1 MKVKLATQVLS
12 HTVAATICMYVSVG
26 ALPPSAMGTAEFIE
40 KFDSIFDC
48 VNSSTLHSTKVLKC
62 ALSDQTKHQE
72 FMKESIG
79 FIKGLKVFEGNVE
92 VTGRIKCLKGWV
104 MTLNAILLIWEYL
117 KTTKDF
123 KFLLTRRI
131 NTDLIEN
138 FFGTIRQQ
146 GGNCDNPTPSQFTS
160 AFRKLFLAHSLHHQ
174 KGIVLL
180 ILMSSLQILKR
191 SQKQSHLS
199 PSPTCLTH
207 YKLDQLTIGINALL
221 TLTLLRIMPL
231 HMLPVTSSINL

>member
-1 MKVKLATQVLS
+1 
-12 HTVAATICMYVSVG
+12 
-26 ALPPSAMGTAEFIE
+26 MGTAEFIE

-79 FIKGLKVFEGNVE
+79 FIKGLKVFEGNIE

-160 AFRKLFLAHSLHHQ
+160 AFRKLFFSSFLTSSERNCAADF
-174 KGIVLL
+174 
-180 ILMSSLQILKR
+180 LMSSLRILKR
-191 SQKQSHLS
+191 SQKQSQWS

-221 TLTLLRIMPL
+221 TLTLLRTMPL